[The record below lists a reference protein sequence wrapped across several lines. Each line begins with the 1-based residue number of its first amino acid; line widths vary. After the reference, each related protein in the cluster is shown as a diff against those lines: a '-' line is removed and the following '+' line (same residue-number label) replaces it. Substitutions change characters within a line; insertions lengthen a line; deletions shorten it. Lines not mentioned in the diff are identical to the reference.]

1 MMTYE
6 TLQRKPKHFQAFSGI
21 TPAQFAEILKAL
33 QPVYHEYEKERLT
46 RPDRKRKIGG
56 GRNFNLSLEDRL
68 LVTLMYFRLY
78 TSYALL
84 GYLFNLDGTNIGREI
99 SQRMLPALLSIL
111 PVPMQDELLS
121 GHDEPPQIGGGKRI
135 KTLKKLLEAH
145 PEIKEVWVDATEQPI
160 QRPSEK
166 LARKQYYS
174 GKQSEHT
181 IKSQLL
187 TTKKLILH
195 VSGNMPGSVSDSTV
209 LAGSG
214 IMHSIPA
221 DVQVNLDRGYE
232 GAENRYPNN
241 KIYKAKRAQRNHP
254 LTLFEKLYNHIINKT
269 RILVEHVIG
278 HLKKFRIVSEL
289 YRNRRAAH
297 GDFFVVVAGLINFR
311 ALNSLNWA

>member
-1 MMTYE
+1 MMTYAK
-6 TLQRKPKHFQAFSGI
+6 LQRKPKHFQAFTGV
-21 TPAQFAEILKAL
+21 TPAQFSELLKAL
-33 QPVYHEYEKERLT
+33 RPVYAEFEKERLS

-56 GRNFNLSLEDRL
+56 GRNFNLALEDRL

-78 TSYALL
+78 VSFALL
-84 GYLFNLDGTNIGREI
+84 GYLFDLDGTNVGREI
-99 SQRMLPALLSIL
+99 NQRMLPALLSIL

-121 GHDEPPQIGGGKRI
+121 GHDEPPQIGAGNRI
-135 KTLKKLLEAH
+135 KTLKRLMEAH

-174 GKQSEHT
+174 GKQSQHT

-195 VSGNMPGSVSDSTV
+195 VSGNLPGSVSDSTV

-232 GAENRYPNN
+232 GAEERYPDN
-241 KIYKAKRAQRNHP
+241 KVYKPKRAQRNHP

-278 HLKKFRIVSEL
+278 SVKKFRIVSEL
-289 YRNRRAAH
+289 YRNRRATH
-297 GDFFVVVAGLINFR
+297 GDFFLAVAGLINFR

>member
-1 MMTYE
+1 MLTYE
-6 TLQRKPKHFQAFSGI
+6 KLQRKPKQFQAFTGV
-21 TPAQFAEILKAL
+21 TLAQFAELLKAL
-33 QPVYHEYEKERLT
+33 QPVYAEFEAERLT
-46 RPDRKRKIGG
+46 RPGRKRKLGG
-56 GRNFNLSLEDRL
+56 GRNFNLTLENRL
-68 LVTLMYFRLY
+68 MVTLMYFRLY
-78 TSYALL
+78 VSYALL

-99 SQRMLPALLSIL
+99 NQRMLPALLSIL

-121 GHDEPPQIGGGKRI
+121 GRDDPPQIGGGQRI
-135 KTLKKLLEAH
+135 KTLKKLMEAH

-195 VSGNMPGSVSDSTV
+195 VSGNVPGSVSDSTV

-232 GAENRYPNN
+232 GAEDRYPNN
-241 KIYKAKRAQRNHP
+241 KVYKAKRAQRNHP

-278 HLKKFRIVSEL
+278 RVKKFRIVSEL
-289 YRNRRAAH
+289 FRNRRASH
-297 GDFFVVVAGLINFR
+297 GDFFVAVAGLINFR
-311 ALNSLNWA
+311 ALKSLNWA

>member
-1 MMTYE
+1 MLTYE
-6 TLQRKPKHFQAFSGI
+6 KLQRKPKQFQAFTGV
-21 TPAQFAEILKAL
+21 TLAQFAELLKAL
-33 QPVYHEYEKERLT
+33 QPVYAEFEAERLT
-46 RPDRKRKIGG
+46 RPGRKRKLGG
-56 GRNFNLSLEDRL
+56 GRNFNLTLENRL
-68 LVTLMYFRLY
+68 MVTLMYFRLY
-78 TSYALL
+78 VSYALL

-99 SQRMLPALLSIL
+99 NQRMLPALLSIL

-121 GHDEPPQIGGGKRI
+121 GRDDPAQIGGGQRI
-135 KTLKKLLEAH
+135 KTLKKLMEAH

-195 VSGNMPGSVSDSTV
+195 VSGNVPGSVSDSTV

-232 GAENRYPNN
+232 GAEDRYPNN
-241 KIYKAKRAQRNHP
+241 KVYKAKRAQRNHP

-278 HLKKFRIVSEL
+278 RVKKFRIVSEL
-289 YRNRRAAH
+289 FRNRRASH
-297 GDFFVVVAGLINFR
+297 GDFFVAVAGLINFR
-311 ALNSLNWA
+311 ALKSLNWA

>member
-1 MMTYE
+1 MMTYLK
-6 TLQRKPKHFQAFSGI
+6 LQRKPKHFQAFTGV
-21 TPAQFAEILKAL
+21 TPAQFSEILKAL
-33 QPVYHEYEKERLT
+33 RPVYAEFEKERLS
-46 RPDRKRKIGG
+46 RPGRKRKIGG
-56 GRNFNLSLEDRL
+56 GRNFNLTLENRL

-78 TSYALL
+78 VSFALL
-84 GYLFNLDGTNIGREI
+84 GYLFDLDGSNVGREI
-99 SQRMLPALLSIL
+99 NQRMLPALLSIL

-121 GHDEPPQIGGGKRI
+121 GHDEPPQIGGGKRF
-135 KTLKKLLEAH
+135 KTLSKLMEAH

-166 LARKQYYS
+166 LSRKQFYS
-174 GKQSEHT
+174 GKRSQHT

-195 VSGNMPGSVSDSTV
+195 VSGNLPGSVSDTTV

-214 IMHSIPA
+214 IMHSLPA

-232 GAENRYPNN
+232 GAEERYPNN
-241 KIYKAKRAQRNHP
+241 KVYKPKRAQRNHP

-278 HLKKFRIVSEL
+278 CVKKFRIVSEL
-289 YRNRRAAH
+289 YCNRRAAH
-297 GDFFVVVAGLINFR
+297 GDFFLVVAGLINFR
-311 ALNSLNWA
+311 ALDSLSWA

>member
-1 MMTYE
+1 MLTYE
-6 TLQRKPKHFQAFSGI
+6 KLQRKPKHFQAFTGVSV
-21 TPAQFAEILKAL
+21 AQFAEILNAL
-33 QPVYHEYEKERLT
+33 RPVYAELEEERLT

-56 GRNFNLSLEDRL
+56 GRNFTLSLEDRL

-78 TSYALL
+78 MSYALL
-84 GYLFNLDGTNIGREI
+84 GYLFNLDGTNVGREI
-99 SQRMLPALLSIL
+99 NQRMLPVLLSIL

-135 KTLKKLLEAH
+135 KTLKKMMEAH

-166 LARKQYYS
+166 LARTQYYS

-187 TTKKLILH
+187 TTKTLLLH
-195 VSGNMPGSVSDSTV
+195 VSGNLPGSVSDSTV

-214 IMHSIPA
+214 IMHSIPE

-232 GAENRYPNN
+232 GAEDRYPNN
-241 KIYKAKRAQRNHP
+241 KVYKPKRAQRNHP
-254 LTLFEKLYNHIINKT
+254 LTLFEKLYNHLINKT

-278 HLKKFRIVSEL
+278 RLKKFRILSEL
-289 YRNRRAAH
+289 YRNRRSAH
-297 GDFFVVVAGLINFR
+297 ADYLVAVAGLINFR
-311 ALNSLNWA
+311 ALNSLDWA

>member
-1 MMTYE
+1 MLTYE
-6 TLQRKPKHFQAFSGI
+6 KLQRKPKQFQAFTGV
-21 TPAQFAEILKAL
+21 TLAQFAEILKVL
-33 QPVYHEYEKERLT
+33 RPVYAEYEKERLT
-46 RPDRKRKIGG
+46 RIERKRKIGG
-56 GRNFNLSLEDRL
+56 GRNFNLTLENRL
-68 LVTLMYFRLY
+68 MVTLMYFRLY
-78 TSYALL
+78 VSYALL

-99 SQRMLPALLSIL
+99 NQRMLPALLSIL

-121 GHDEPPQIGGGKRI
+121 GRDEPPQIGGGKRI
-135 KTLKKLLEAH
+135 KTLKKLMETH

-195 VSGNMPGSVSDSTV
+195 VSGNVPGSVSDSTV

-221 DVQVNLDRGYE
+221 AVQVNLDRGYE
-232 GAENRYPNN
+232 GAEDRYPNN
-241 KIYKAKRAQRNHP
+241 KVYKAKRAQRNHP
-254 LTLFEKLYNHIINKT
+254 LTLFEKLYNHLINKT

-278 HLKKFRIVSEL
+278 RVKKFRIVAEL
-289 YRNRRAAH
+289 FRNRRATH
-297 GDFFVVVAGLINFR
+297 GDFFLAVAGLINFR
-311 ALNSLNWA
+311 ALNSLDWA

>member
-1 MMTYE
+1 MLTYE
-6 TLQRKPKHFQAFSGI
+6 KLQRKPKQFQAFTGI
-21 TPAQFAEILKAL
+21 TLEQFAEILKAIR
-33 QPVYHEYEKERLT
+33 PVYAELEKERLT
-46 RPDRKRKIGG
+46 RTERKRKIGG
-56 GRNFNLSLEDRL
+56 GRNFNLNMENRL
-68 LVTLMYFRLY
+68 MVTLMYFRLY
-78 TSYALL
+78 VSYALL

-99 SQRMLPALLSIL
+99 NQRMLPALLSVL
-111 PVPMQDELLS
+111 PVPTQDELLS
-121 GHDEPPQIGGGKRI
+121 SRDEPPQIGGGKRI
-135 KTLKKLLEAH
+135 KTLKKLMEAH

-174 GKQSEHT
+174 GKQSAHT
-181 IKSQLL
+181 IKSQML

-195 VSGNMPGSVSDSTV
+195 VSCNVPGSVSDSTV

-232 GAENRYPNN
+232 GAEDRYPNN

-254 LTLFEKLYNHIINKT
+254 LTLLEKLYNHIINIT

-278 HLKKFRIVSEL
+278 YVKKFRIVSEL
-289 YRNRRAAH
+289 FRNRRENH
-297 GDFFVVVAGLINFR
+297 GDFFVAVAGLINFR
-311 ALNSLNWA
+311 ALNSLNLA

>member
-1 MMTYE
+1 MLTYKK
-6 TLQRKPKHFQAFSGI
+6 LQRKPKHFQSFTGI
-21 TPAQFAEILKAL
+21 TVAQFDEILKAL
-33 QPVYHEYEKERLT
+33 RPVYGDYEQARLL

-56 GRNFNLSLEDRL
+56 GRKFSLSLEDRL

-78 TSYALL
+78 TSYTLL
-84 GYLFNLDGTNIGREI
+84 GYLFDLDGSNVGRELN
-99 SQRMLPALLSIL
+99 QRMLPALLSLL

-121 GHDEPPQIGGGKRI
+121 GHDEPPQLGGGKRI
-135 KTLKKLLEAH
+135 KTLKKLMEAH

-160 QRPSEK
+160 LRPSEK

-195 VSGNMPGSVSDSTV
+195 VSGNLPGSISDASV

-214 IMHSIPA
+214 IMHSIPE

-232 GAENRYPNN
+232 GAEKRYPNN
-241 KIYKAKRAQRNHP
+241 TIYKPKRAQRNHP

-278 HLKKFRIVSEL
+278 RLKKFRIMSDL
-289 YRNRRAAH
+289 YRNRRSAH
-297 GDFFVVVAGLINFR
+297 AGYFAVVAGLINFR
-311 ALNSLNWA
+311 TLNSLDWA

>member
-1 MMTYE
+1 MRYE
-6 TLQRKPKHFQAFSGI
+6 KLQRKPKHFQAFTGV
-21 TPAQFAEILKAL
+21 TVAQFEEILKAL
-33 QPVYHEYEKERLT
+33 RPVYAEFERERLT

-56 GRNFNLSLEDRL
+56 GRNFTLGLEDRL
-68 LVTLMYFRLY
+68 MVTLMYFRLY
-78 TSYALL
+78 VSYALL
-84 GYLFNLDGTNIGREI
+84 GYLFNLDGTNVGREI
-99 SQRMLPALLSIL
+99 NQRMLPALLSIL

-121 GHDEPPQIGGGKRI
+121 GRDEPPQIGGGKRI
-135 KTLKKLLEAH
+135 KTLKKLMEAH

-160 QRPSEK
+160 QRPSDK

-195 VSGNMPGSVSDSTV
+195 VSGNLPGSVSDSTV

-214 IMHSIPA
+214 IMHSIPK

-232 GAENRYPNN
+232 GAEKRYPNN
-241 KIYKAKRAQRNHP
+241 KVYKPKRAQRNHP
-254 LTLFEKLYNHIINKT
+254 LTLFEKLYNHLINKT

-278 HLKKFRIVSEL
+278 RLKKFRIVSEL
-289 YRNRRAAH
+289 YRNRRCAH
-297 GDFFVVVAGLINFR
+297 ADYFVAVAGLINFR
-311 ALNSLNWA
+311 TLNSLDWA

>member
-1 MMTYE
+1 MLTYE
-6 TLQRKPKHFQAFSGI
+6 KLQRKPKHFQAFTGVSV
-21 TPAQFAEILKAL
+21 AQFAEILNAL
-33 QPVYHEYEKERLT
+33 RPVYAELEEERLT

-56 GRNFNLSLEDRL
+56 GRNFTLSLEDRL

-78 TSYALL
+78 MSYALL
-84 GYLFNLDGTNIGREI
+84 GYLFNLDGTNVGREI
-99 SQRMLPALLSIL
+99 SQRMLPVLLSIL

-135 KTLKKLLEAH
+135 KTLKKMMEAH

-174 GKQSEHT
+174 GKQSAHT

-187 TTKKLILH
+187 TTKTLILH
-195 VSGNMPGSVSDSTV
+195 VSGNLPGSVSDSTV

-214 IMHSIPA
+214 IMHSIPE

-232 GAENRYPNN
+232 GAEDRYPNN
-241 KIYKAKRAQRNHP
+241 KVYKPKRAQRNHP
-254 LTLFEKLYNHIINKT
+254 LTLFEKLYNHLINKT

-278 HLKKFRIVSEL
+278 RLKKFRIVSEL
-289 YRNRRAAH
+289 YRNRRSAH
-297 GDFFVVVAGLINFR
+297 ADYLVAVAGLINFR
-311 ALNSLNWA
+311 ALNSLDWA

>member
-1 MMTYE
+1 MLTYE
-6 TLQRKPKHFQAFSGI
+6 KLQRKPKHFQAFTGVSV
-21 TPAQFAEILKAL
+21 AQFAEILNVL
-33 QPVYHEYEKERLT
+33 RPVYAELEEERLT

-56 GRNFNLSLEDRL
+56 GRNFTLSLEDRL

-78 TSYALL
+78 MSYALL
-84 GYLFNLDGTNIGREI
+84 GYLFNLDGTNVGREI
-99 SQRMLPALLSIL
+99 NQRMLPVLLSIL

-135 KTLKKLLEAH
+135 KTLKKMMEAH

-187 TTKKLILH
+187 TTKTLILH
-195 VSGNMPGSVSDSTV
+195 VSGNLPGSVSDSTV

-214 IMHSIPA
+214 IMHSIPE

-232 GAENRYPNN
+232 GAEDRYPNN
-241 KIYKAKRAQRNHP
+241 KVYKPKRAQRNHP
-254 LTLFEKLYNHIINKT
+254 LTLFEKLYNHLINKT

-278 HLKKFRIVSEL
+278 RLKKFRIVSEL
-289 YRNRRAAH
+289 YRNRRSAH
-297 GDFFVVVAGLINFR
+297 ADYLVAVAGLINFR
-311 ALNSLNWA
+311 SLNSLDWA

>member
-1 MMTYE
+1 MLTYE
-6 TLQRKPKHFQAFSGI
+6 KLQRKPKHFQAFTGVSV
-21 TPAQFAEILKAL
+21 AQFSEILKAVRPIYAEL
-33 QPVYHEYEKERLT
+33 EQERLT

-56 GRNFNLSLEDRL
+56 GRNFTLSLENRL
-68 LVTLMYFRLY
+68 MVTLMYFRLY
-78 TSYALL
+78 VSYALL
-84 GYLFNLDGTNIGREI
+84 GYLFNLDGTNVGREI
-99 SQRMLPALLSIL
+99 NQRMLPALLSIL

-121 GHDEPPQIGGGKRI
+121 GRDEPPQIGGGKRI
-135 KTLKKLLEAH
+135 KTLKKLMETH
-145 PEIKEVWVDATEQPI
+145 PEIKEVWVDATEQAI

-195 VSGNMPGSVSDSTV
+195 VSGNLPGSVSDSTV

-214 IMHSIPA
+214 IMHSIPE

-241 KIYKAKRAQRNHP
+241 KVYKPKRAQRNHP
-254 LTLFEKLYNHIINKT
+254 LTLFENLYNRIINKT

-278 HLKKFRIVSEL
+278 RLKKFRIMSEL
-289 YRNRRAAH
+289 YRNRRSAH
-297 GDFFVVVAGLINFR
+297 AGYLVTVAGLINFR
-311 ALNSLNWA
+311 ALNSLYWA

>member
-1 MMTYE
+1 MMTYAK
-6 TLQRKPKHFQAFSGI
+6 LQRIPKHFQAFTGI
-21 TPAQFAEILKAL
+21 TPVQFAEILQAL
-33 QPVYHEYEKERLT
+33 RPVYAEFEKERLS
-46 RPDRKRKIGG
+46 RPGRKRKIGG
-56 GRNFNLSLEDRL
+56 GRNFNLTLEDRL

-78 TSYALL
+78 VSFALL
-84 GYLFNLDGTNIGREI
+84 GYLFDLDGTNVGREI
-99 SQRMLPALLSIL
+99 NQRMLPALLSIL

-135 KTLKKLLEAH
+135 KTLKDLMEAH
-145 PEIKEVWVDATEQPI
+145 PEIEEAWVDATEQPI

-174 GKQSEHT
+174 GKRSQHT

-195 VSGNMPGSVSDSTV
+195 VSGNLPGSVSDSTV

-232 GAENRYPNN
+232 GAEERYPDN
-241 KIYKAKRAQRNHP
+241 KVYKPKRAQRNHP

-278 HLKKFRIVSEL
+278 RVKKFRIVSEL
-289 YRNRRAAH
+289 YRNRRASH
-297 GDFFVVVAGLINFR
+297 SNFFLAVAGLINFR
-311 ALNSLNWA
+311 ALNSLSWA

>member
-1 MMTYE
+1 MLTYK
-6 TLQRKPKHFQAFSGI
+6 TLQRKPKQFQAFTGV
-21 TPAQFAEILKAL
+21 TVAQFAEILRAL
-33 QPVYHEYEKERLT
+33 RPVYAEFEQERLN
-46 RPDRKRKIGG
+46 RLDRKRKIGG
-56 GRNFNLSLEDRL
+56 GRNFSLSLEDRL
-68 LVTLMYFRLY
+68 IVTLMYFRLY
-78 TSYALL
+78 VSYALL
-84 GYLFNLDGTNIGREI
+84 GYLFNLDGTNVGREI
-99 SQRMLPALLSIL
+99 NQRMLPALLSIL

-135 KTLKKLLEAH
+135 KTLKTLMEAH

-181 IKSQLL
+181 IKSQML

-195 VSGNMPGSVSDSTV
+195 VSGNVPGSVSDSTV

-214 IMHSIPA
+214 IMHSIPK

-232 GAENRYPNN
+232 GAEDRYPNN
-241 KIYKAKRAQRNHP
+241 TIYKPKRAQRNHP
-254 LTLFEKLYNHIINKT
+254 LTLFEKLYNHLINKT

-278 HLKKFRIVSEL
+278 RLKKFRIVSEL
-289 YRNRRAAH
+289 YRNRRPAH
-297 GDFFVVVAGLINFR
+297 GDFFVAVAGLINFK
-311 ALNSLNWA
+311 ALNSLDWA

>member
-1 MMTYE
+1 MLTYE
-6 TLQRKPKHFQAFSGI
+6 KLQRKPKHFQAFTGVSV
-21 TPAQFAEILKAL
+21 AQFAEILNAL
-33 QPVYHEYEKERLT
+33 RPVYAELEEERLT

-56 GRNFNLSLEDRL
+56 GRNFTLSLEDRL

-78 TSYALL
+78 MSYALL
-84 GYLFNLDGTNIGREI
+84 GYLFNLDGTNVGREI
-99 SQRMLPALLSIL
+99 NQRMLPVLLSIL
-111 PVPMQDELLS
+111 PVPLQDELLS

-135 KTLKKLLEAH
+135 KTLKKMMEAH

-187 TTKKLILH
+187 TTKTLILH
-195 VSGNMPGSVSDSTV
+195 VSGNLPGSVSDSTV

-214 IMHSIPA
+214 IMHSIPE

-232 GAENRYPNN
+232 GAEDRYPNN
-241 KIYKAKRAQRNHP
+241 KVYKPKRAQRNHP
-254 LTLFEKLYNHIINKT
+254 LTLFEKLYNHLINKT

-278 HLKKFRIVSEL
+278 RLKKFRIVSEL
-289 YRNRRAAH
+289 YRNRRSAH
-297 GDFFVVVAGLINFR
+297 ADYLVAVAGLINFR
-311 ALNSLNWA
+311 ALNSLDWA